1 LGTEH
6 CYLKEFYSSALGTS
20 LARRLAFFGAETK
33 RGYTSTSKVAG
44 VKQYN
49 TAANNWAALI
59 ADARQNNHQFQD
71 LWEEHK
77 RRCKLSPLV
86 TFAINIKSAQD
97 VVAASPISQDLRLA
111 VYRYFKKN
119 TLYPMLGLR
128 WRTWPTKPIDGRNL
142 WNPELAE
149 ALSLRTV
156 KEGFKGKGRDVIV
169 FTLEEWEAFGI
180 KKLPVGSFVKSGDM
194 YFMPD
199 NPKEKRKSYRALILL
214 ETL

>member
-1 LGTEH
+1 MGI
-6 CYLKEFYSSALGTS
+6 S
-20 LARRLAFFGAETK
+20 ARRPGVFYAELK
-33 RGYTSTSKVAG
+33 RGSRSTSEVAG
-44 VKQYN
+44 AKQYN
-49 TAANNWAALI
+49 TAAKNWAALI

-111 VYRYFKKN
+111 VYRYFKKD
-119 TLYPMLGLR
+119 TLYPTLGLR

-156 KEGFKGKGRDVIV
+156 KEGKGRDVIV
-169 FTLEEWEAFGI
+169 FTLQEWEAFGI